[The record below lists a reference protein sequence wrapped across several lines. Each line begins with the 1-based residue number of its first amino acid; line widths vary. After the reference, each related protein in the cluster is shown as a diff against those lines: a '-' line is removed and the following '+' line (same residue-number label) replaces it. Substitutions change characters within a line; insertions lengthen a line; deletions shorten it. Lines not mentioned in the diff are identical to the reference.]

1 MDYGRD
7 IENVDIAVSIT
18 EINSDEVKLSFRSK
32 HDDVDVGALAELFD
46 GGGHKKASGAVLTS
60 TLNEAKKQIIEKAKQ
75 FIRW

>member
-46 GGGHKKASGAVLTS
+46 GRVIKRHLVLY
-60 TLNEAKKQIIEKAKQ
+60 
-75 FIRW
+75 